1 MRICFICH
9 TVDQED
15 PINAA
20 LVRWIDVLASK
31 PQVEQ
36 VVVIPL
42 DQGKHPFIKRFRPPI
57 GSKSKVFVNPPIRG
71 RNRLETILNFYR
83 DAWFWSAKRFTRGYK
98 PGPIDCFFLW
108 GGGVYP
114 LLLLPF
120 RFLLR
125 KPLYHWKAHRY
136 INPLQRF
143 YIRCCDTKVFTSM
156 PSALPLKGKKI
167 KVVGQGIDIR
177 HFKPMP
183 EIEKT
188 GELITVG
195 RVSRSKRIHVM
206 IEALRRCNEK
216 YGTDYTLD
224 IYGPENLVPE
234 DGDYRLILEDMVLSS
249 DMEGHIGFRGPVL
262 RKDLPRILNKH
273 KVYLN
278 FSYDKS
284 ALDRACVE
292 AMACGLPVIS
302 CNPCVAETLEDY
314 QLLRDSAVMV
324 PPQDIEKQADRIKFW
339 LGSSKVHPTFL
350 QDIACV
356 FRDVAE
362 QHSDEALWDKI
373 LTEMKGEQ
381 P

>member
-9 TVDQED
+9 TVDETH

-20 LVRWIDVLASK
+20 LVRWIEVLASK

-36 VVVIPL
+36 VVVISL
-42 DQGKHPFIKRFRPPI
+42 DEGEHPWIRHFRPQI
-57 GSKSKVFVNPPIRG
+57 GTEGKIFVNPPIRG
-71 RNRLETILNFYR
+71 RNRLETIINFYK

-114 LLLLPF
+114 ILLLPF
-120 RFLLR
+120 RFFLR
-125 KPLYHWKAHRY
+125 KPLYHWKAHQN

-143 YIRCCDTKVFTSM
+143 YIRCCDTKVFTST

-167 KVVGQGIDIR
+167 KVVGQGIDIS
-177 HFKPMP
+177 HFRPMP
-183 EIEKT
+183 EVQKT

-195 RVSRSKRIHVM
+195 RITRSKRLHVM
-206 IEALRRCNEK
+206 IEALKKCNEK
-216 YGTDYTLD
+216 YGTNYSLH
-224 IYGPENLVPE
+224 IYGPCMLLDDREYLRELCRKVQDYGMAGNVRYFGLV
-234 DGDYRLILEDMVLSS
+234 S
-249 DMEGHIGFRGPVL
+249 
-262 RKDLPRILNKH
+262 RKNLPRILNQH

-278 FSYDKS
+278 FSHDQC

-302 CNPCVAETLEDY
+302 CNPCVGEILPRKLWALC
-314 QLLRDSAVMV
+314 MV
-324 PPQDIEKQADRIKFW
+324 PPYVLAHQADMIWFW
-339 LGSSKVHPTFL
+339 VNWAFDERDLRCK
-350 QDIACV
+350 V
-356 FRDVAE
+356 FREIAL

-373 LTEMKGEQ
+373 LIEMQK
-381 P
+381 